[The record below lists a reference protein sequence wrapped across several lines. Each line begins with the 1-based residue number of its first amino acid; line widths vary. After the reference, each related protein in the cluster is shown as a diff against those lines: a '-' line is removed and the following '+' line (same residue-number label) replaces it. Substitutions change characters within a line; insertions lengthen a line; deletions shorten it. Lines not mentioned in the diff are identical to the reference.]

1 MQTSSMETWCAHI
14 ASLVPSDLT
23 AIPNPDTPCGRCHRL
38 PNPYPIWRCLYCK
51 VVFCGLRVG
60 SHMYE
65 HHKESNHS
73 LAISCSKKDPVVF
86 CYFCKINA
94 KAHQVIQ
101 QLQAFSKDKSSS
113 SKLEKLDA
121 MMVEVSNL
129 ISEPFPSFDFHQPEA
144 KSSVG
149 QDEYALAKEGLQKI
163 FDRGLE
169 ALADDQ
175 VQKEFLTYTAMLL
188 SVDSCPSQL
197 KSNLSS
203 FTENLPEETSTFVQ
217 AKQKL
222 KVVSDLSA
230 SVTHKKFMLRQQS
243 SKYTETKKKSIASE
257 EKIANLKAR
266 IQKLE
271 ASLATEK
278 RNKAKIDEVLNS
290 IETQVI
296 TARDGLVSDL
306 AQVSA
311 MEGTTQAANL
321 VAQQQSAWNSL
332 RTTFTKFA

>member
-1 MQTSSMETWCAHI
+1 METQCGHI
-14 ASLVPSDLT
+14 ASLVSSDLT
-23 AIPNPDTPCGRCHRL
+23 NIPNPDTPCMRCHRL

-65 HHKESNHS
+65 HYKKSNHS

-121 MMVEVSNL
+121 MM
-129 ISEPFPSFDFHQPEA
+129 
-144 KSSVG
+144 
-149 QDEYALAKEGLQKI
+149 DEYALAKEGLQKI

-188 SVDSCPSQL
+188 SVDWCSSQL
-197 KSNLSS
+197 KANLSS

-217 AKQKL
+217 AKKKL

-243 SKYTETKKKSIASE
+243 SKYTEMKKESIASE
-257 EKIANLKAR
+257 EKIANLKAW

-278 RNKAKIDEVLNS
+278 RNKAKIDEVLDS

>member
-1 MQTSSMETWCAHI
+1 MQTSSMETQCGHI
-14 ASLVPSDLT
+14 ASLVSSDLT
-23 AIPNPDTPCGRCHRL
+23 SIPNPDTPCMRCHRL

-65 HHKESNHS
+65 HYKKSNHS

-101 QLQAFSKDKSSS
+101 QLQAFYKDKSPS

-121 MMVEVSNL
+121 MM
-129 ISEPFPSFDFHQPEA
+129 
-144 KSSVG
+144 
-149 QDEYALAKEGLQKI
+149 DEYALAKEGLQKI

-188 SVDSCPSQL
+188 SVDSCSSQL
-197 KSNLSS
+197 KANLSS

-217 AKQKL
+217 AKKKL

-257 EKIANLKAR
+257 EKIANLKAW

-278 RNKAKIDEVLNS
+278 RNKAKIDEVLDS

>member
-121 MMVEVSNL
+121 MMVE
-129 ISEPFPSFDFHQPEA
+129 
-144 KSSVG
+144 
-149 QDEYALAKEGLQKI
+149 DEYALAKEGLQKI